1 MRPAPAPQPLVLS
14 PNLYDGARRAPS
26 TISSENGS
34 AHAIAE
40 RETESVAER
49 QMRMGITLSLRMAAF
64 LQVQAGARR

>member
-1 MRPAPAPQPLVLS
+1 VLS

-26 TISSENGS
+26 TISSENDS
-34 AHAIAE
+34 AHEIAE

-49 QMRMGITLSLRMAAF
+49 QMRIGITLSLRMAAF